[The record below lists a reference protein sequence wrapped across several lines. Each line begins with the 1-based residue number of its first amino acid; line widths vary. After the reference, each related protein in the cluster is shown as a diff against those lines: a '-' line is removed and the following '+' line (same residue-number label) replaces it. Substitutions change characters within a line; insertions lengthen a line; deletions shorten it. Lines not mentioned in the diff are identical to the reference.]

1 LDIVAEMGHDRMGE
15 EDNEVYSMDED
26 DDDDGGDAVV
36 APPAI
41 AATAT
46 APSVAAPPPK
56 ADTEEDEDPEMMIAK
71 QEAPEALAVILPNE
85 EPEPPQPYLFTMLMR
100 DHEESQSRV
109 YDDLDD
115 STIAEYDVD
124 EWFPKVGSHD

>member
-1 LDIVAEMGHDRMGE
+1 MIGWERKTMKSTAWTRMMTMMEEMLLSHHLLLL
-15 EDNEVYSMDED
+15 
-26 DDDDGGDAVV
+26 
-36 APPAI
+36 PLPLHLLLL
-41 AATAT
+41 
-46 APSVAAPPPK
+46 PPPPK